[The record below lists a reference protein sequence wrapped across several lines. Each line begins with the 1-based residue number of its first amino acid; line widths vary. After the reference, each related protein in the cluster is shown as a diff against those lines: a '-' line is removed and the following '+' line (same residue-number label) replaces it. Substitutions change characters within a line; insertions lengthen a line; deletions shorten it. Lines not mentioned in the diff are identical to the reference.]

1 MVNRDQL
8 PKETNTP
15 DNPQLS
21 KQGLFIHQ
29 RVPFGGCPQALEGWA
44 TAPPRRFLDRQSG
57 SRVPSP
63 CPQHTQRDAGANRRV
78 THPPLQSSLAL
89 SHPSL
94 PEDGL

>member
-1 MVNRDQL
+1 MVNGDQL

-63 CPQHTQRDAGANRRV
+63 CPHTLREAPVRTAGLPTRPSRA
-78 THPPLQSSLAL
+78 A
-89 SHPSL
+89 SH
-94 PEDGL
+94 